1 MKATILGTDY
11 NIIIDDTLKDKNR
24 DGECL
29 MYDKEIRI
37 KSVQD
42 MLEPDA
48 SMTAK
53 SECWNETLRHELIHA
68 FFFES
73 GLTEYG
79 GDEILVDFIAQQF
92 PKLQQIFNET
102 GCLM

>member
-1 MKATILGTDY
+1 MKANVLGQDYDIL
-11 NIIIDDTLKDKNR
+11 IDETLKDRGR

-29 MYDKEIRI
+29 MYEKKINI
-37 KSVQD
+37 KPVQD

-48 SMTAK
+48 SMSSKVT
-53 SECWNETLRHELIHA
+53 SWNETLRHELIHA

-73 GLTEYG
+73 GLVEYG
-79 GDEILVDFIAQQF
+79 GDETLVDFIAQQF
-92 PKLQQIFNET
+92 TKLQQIFNEA

>member
-1 MKATILGTDY
+1 MKANVLGQDY
-11 NIIIDDTLKDKNR
+11 SIIIDDTLKDRNR

-29 MYDKEIRI
+29 MYDKEIHI

-48 SMTAK
+48 SMAAK
-53 SECWNETLRHELIHA
+53 AASLNETLRHEIMHA

-73 GLTEYG
+73 GLVEYSN
-79 GDEILVDFIAQQF
+79 DETLVDFIAQQF
-92 PKLQQIFNET
+92 PKLQQIFNES